1 VEKLCLFK
9 TLEKISV
16 KIPDSFF
23 ILFFVLLFCLNAN
36 SQSGYSDSG
45 KETIGFSQLPLE
57 QQRQILIKVA
67 PPAIAERDA
76 PYSTPMYYLLAE
88 GYQDGVGA
96 MVGKGNLVLDR
107 NRPDWQEDLMRDW
120 VDLGLTSTH
129 FLTYPS
135 QWEKVAT
142 IEAIEDYFRISKK
155 YGMGIGIRL
164 GGDKSF
170 GGLEASGWD
179 LHPNNPDN
187 RINEYIEWTRR
198 VAAKA
203 KGRVEY
209 YVLGD
214 ELNLGGW
221 EAPTG
226 KAGKTESHRADEDK
240 KWTPEIYMRVF
251 PKLAEAIKS
260 IDPDVKVSMFGMG
273 GLDWDYIDGLF
284 KLDYAKY
291 ADGVAANIGNKTAD
305 EIQGFVKKV
314 TNMAPD
320 FKFYSN
326 GVGYVRAKNTNFYPT
341 NTTGKYDDE
350 EQGIE
355 VAKIMFRGFDAG
367 WDSTP
372 YYIVVRQ
379 WRLADGTFAPHW
391 YGLMGFTDL
400 VLDVYDN
407 LTFKHFPAW
416 YSLQTI
422 SHIFYSK
429 SKTEP
434 APFDI
439 ELSDSVDFSRIYV
452 RNDYECL
459 IVLWNNGEKE
469 EYISITMPT
478 QKYMYP
484 VKISLFN
491 HHKLSDMNYH
501 LEGEENLVMPKIRV
515 GKAPV
520 IIRLVVEE

>member
-1 VEKLCLFK
+1 MIKMK
-9 TLEKISV
+9 TRKIISCMFCV
-16 KIPDSFF
+16 FLI
-23 ILFFVLLFCLNAN
+23 CLNTY
-36 SQSGYSDSG
+36 SQSAHFKPL
-45 KETIGFSQLPLE
+45 KETIGFSQLPLA
-57 QQRQILIKVA
+57 QQRTILDKVA
-67 PPAIAERDA
+67 PPKISERDV
-76 PYSTPMYYLLAE
+76 PYSTPMYYLLCE

-96 MVGKGNLVLDR
+96 MLGRGNLVLDR
-107 NRPDWQEDLMRDW
+107 NRPDWQEDLIKDW

-135 QWEKVAT
+135 QWENAST
-142 IEAIEDYFRISKK
+142 IEAIEDYFRISEKH
-155 YGMGIGIRL
+155 GMKIGIRL
-164 GGDKSF
+164 GGDQSF
-170 GGLEASGWD
+170 GGLEGSGWD

-187 RINEYIEWTRR
+187 RIDEYRRWMRR
-198 VAAKA
+198 VVE
-203 KGRVEY
+203 KGKGHVRY

-226 KAGKTESHRADEDK
+226 DGGKTEGHRADEDK
-240 KWTPEIYMRVF
+240 RWTPEMYMRVF
-251 PKLAEAIKS
+251 PKLAEAIKT
-260 IDPDVKVSMFGMG
+260 IDPKVKVSMFGMG

-284 KLDYAKY
+284 RLGYAKY
-291 ADGVAANIGNKTAD
+291 ADGIAANIGNKSAED
-305 EIQGFVKKV
+305 IQHFVEKV
-314 TNMAPD
+314 TNVAPD

-326 GVGYVRAKNTNFYPT
+326 GVGYVRARNTNYYPT

-355 VAKIMFRGFDAG
+355 VAKIMFRCFDAG

-372 YYIVVRQ
+372 YYIVIRQ
-379 WRLADGTFAPHW
+379 WRLSDGTFAPHW

-416 YSLQTI
+416 YSFQTI

-429 SKTEP
+429 SKTKP
-434 APFDI
+434 ASFDI
-439 ELSDSVDFSRIYV
+439 DLSKSVDFARIYV

-459 IVLWNNGEKE
+459 VVLWNNDERE
-469 EYISITMPT
+469 ESVSITLPT
-478 QKYMYP
+478 QKYLYP

-491 HHKLSDMNYH
+491 YRVISDLPYQFK
-501 LEGEENLVMPKIRV
+501 GENQLFIQQVCV
-515 GKAPV
+515 SKAPV
-520 IIRLVVEE
+520 IIRLVAEE